1 MQVYVLSSSWW
12 RKWATFVDYIDEC
25 TMYRTLPDNTEEDS
39 DVPQQPSLS
48 FSQECTSPG
57 PVDNSDLFKAAGAA
71 KGLLKNKLKELKDF
85 VLVPSQVWSYLR
97 AWYGVFASDDS
108 LVL

>member
-1 MQVYVLSSSWW
+1 
-12 RKWATFVDYIDEC
+12 
-25 TMYRTLPDNTEEDS
+25 
-39 DVPQQPSLS
+39 
-48 FSQECTSPG
+48 
-57 PVDNSDLFKAAGAA
+57 VDNSDLFKAAGDA

-97 AWYGVFASDDS
+97 AWYGVLASDDS

>member
-1 MQVYVLSSSWW
+1 M
-12 RKWATFVDYIDEC
+12 
-25 TMYRTLPDNTEEDS
+25 
-39 DVPQQPSLS
+39 
-48 FSQECTSPG
+48 
-57 PVDNSDLFKAAGAA
+57 DNSDLFKAAGAA

-97 AWYGVFASDDS
+97 AWYGVLASDDS

>member
-1 MQVYVLSSSWW
+1 
-12 RKWATFVDYIDEC
+12 
-25 TMYRTLPDNTEEDS
+25 
-39 DVPQQPSLS
+39 
-48 FSQECTSPG
+48 
-57 PVDNSDLFKAAGAA
+57 VDNSDLFKAAGAA

-97 AWYGVFASDDS
+97 AWYGVLAFDDS